1 MHFLQQ
7 AEPFP
12 DKPRGDRLT
21 GWLAAQHLAARF
33 ADASPER
40 IVAEAD
46 LRLRSVAVPWLADD
60 LRQAVLAVVAVVPAG
75 LAIILLHG
83 AAMDVITPANAVELR
98 QTVVRDFLS
107 SPLKRVTGR
116 IPAPLLLTGQR
127 AVLNEQAPCAVV
139 LPAVPAERV
148 IVPLFADKIIAI
160 VVIPAA
166 GPAARR
172 RALGIAGKNVPA
184 MQSAKAVVFAAGG
197 QQPLGAAGLTVEF
210 VAGIPT
216 AY

>member
-7 AEPFP
+7 PEPFP

-21 GWLAAQHLAARF
+21 GWLAAQHLATRF
-33 ADASPER
+33 ADAAAQW

-46 LRLRSVAVPWLADD
+46 LRLRPVAVPRPADD

-75 LAIILLHG
+75 LAVILLHG
-83 AAMDVITPANAVELR
+83 AAMDVIAPANAVELR

-172 RALGIAGKNVPA
+172 RALGIAGKDVPA

-210 VAGIPT
+210 VAGILT